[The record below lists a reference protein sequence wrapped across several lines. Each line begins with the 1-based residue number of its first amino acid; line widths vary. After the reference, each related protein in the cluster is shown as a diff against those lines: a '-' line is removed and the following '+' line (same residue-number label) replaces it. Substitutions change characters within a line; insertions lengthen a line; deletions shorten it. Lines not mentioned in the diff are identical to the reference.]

1 MTHALAMSGFDA
13 HVFRLAMPHCGFI
26 PDALA
31 LAVVYAWNP
40 FRSWQSK
47 NCCRWA
53 AHPG

>member
-1 MTHALAMSGFDA
+1 
-13 HVFRLAMPHCGFI
+13 
-26 PDALA
+26 

-47 NCCRWA
+47 NCSRWA